1 MNEHQTRPSHL
12 AELDEMIVRAEAMC
26 ERYRRAVEEGGLS
39 RSRATKRRTALQ
51 SMQTLLARLRSQ
63 RTAVERRLR
72 ADAS

>member
-12 AELDEMIVRAEAMC
+12 AELDAMIVRAEAMC
-26 ERYRRAVEEGGLS
+26 ERYRRAAEEGGLS

-63 RTAVERRLR
+63 RTAAERRLR

>member
-12 AELDEMIVRAEAMC
+12 AELDAMIVRAEAMC

>member
-1 MNEHQTRPSHL
+1 
-12 AELDEMIVRAEAMC
+12 MIVRAEAMC

-63 RTAVERRLR
+63 RTAAEHRLR